1 MRLTGEETCPV
12 LEVLFLPW
20 RCLLVPKGRLSQ
32 TDSSNRPQSSQN
44 LVLPYQEVRLF
55 HVELGEVG
63 LEDSF
68 DRMWGD
74 MSDFSARLRKA
85 TEIPS
90 GYHREHLP
98 VVVRCTSPQLFWST
112 TDTKM
117 NKPPGDFSSQL
128 SSHPQPLSILSA
140 ALQIHE
146 PGIKQHCWIL
156 PEFSTHTM
164 NAVRVS
170 SCFTLKYMFL
180 KDFHKLAFTN

>member
-20 RCLLVPKGRLSQ
+20 RCLLVPRRRLSQ

-44 LVLPYQEVRLF
+44 LVFPYQEVRLF

-63 LEDSF
+63 LEDGF

-74 MSDFSARLRKA
+74 MSDFSARLRKK

-98 VVVRCTSPQLFWST
+98 LVVRCTSPKLFWST

-117 NKPPGDFSSQL
+117 TSLQVISVPSYR
-128 SSHPQPLSILSA
+128 HPQPLSILSA

-156 PEFSTHTM
+156 PAFSTHTM

>member
-20 RCLLVPKGRLSQ
+20 RCLLVPKRRLSQ

-55 HVELGEVG
+55 RVELGEVG

-98 VVVRCTSPQLFWST
+98 LVEVHQPEAVLVHNRQKN
-112 TDTKM
+112 D
-117 NKPPGDFSSQL
+117 KPPGDFSPQL